1 MDKKAIEERLKAI
14 GECSSIEE
22 ARSLIIDFQKEVL
35 QDYDDHEKVLAE
47 RETFKNENE
56 SLRQAN
62 MKLFL
67 QIGSTEDNKQ
77 EKPIKEETDPDNLTY
92 DNLFNEEEELK

>member
-92 DNLFNEEEELK
+92 YNLFNEEGGLK

>member
-1 MDKKAIEERLKAI
+1 MDKKAIEERFKAI

-22 ARSLIIDFQKEVL
+22 ARSLIIDFQNEVL

-77 EKPIKEETDPDNLTY
+77 EKPIKEESDPDNLTY
-92 DNLFNEEEELK
+92 DNLFNEEGGLK

>member
-14 GECSSIEE
+14 GECASIED
-22 ARSLIIDFQKEVL
+22 ARSLIVDFQKEVL
-35 QDYDDHEKVLAE
+35 ADYDKHEKMLVDV
-47 RETFKNENE
+47 ETIKNENE

-92 DNLFNEEEELK
+92 DNLFNEEGGLK

>member
-56 SLRQAN
+56 SLPY
-62 MKLFL
+62 L
-67 QIGSTEDNKQ
+67 QLLYK
-77 EKPIKEETDPDNLTY
+77 
-92 DNLFNEEEELK
+92 